1 VRPAALLL
9 GLGSAV
15 VALFVLAV
23 ALGPVPVPLVDTVK
37 VLVGAEPTDPR
48 WTVVIGSFRLSRA
61 LTAVLAGAG
70 LGVAGLLMQTLFRN
84 ALADPYVLGVSAGAS
99 MGVAL
104 FLAVTS
110 TAAATAGASFGAGL
124 VGLGRAGAVGSAAA
138 GAAAVLGLVLV
149 LARRVRSAVTLLIVG
164 VMVGAVAGAVVS
176 LVLVWTDPL
185 TAQQYLVW
193 GLGSV
198 DATTGP
204 DLPVFAVVVGAGL
217 VVAGLCATP
226 LTAYLLGEDYARSMG
241 VDVRTVRL
249 AVLVA
254 AALLA
259 GGITAF
265 CGPVAFVGIAI
276 PHLARLVAG
285 TSDHRLLLPVTALVG
300 ALTLLACSIVA
311 HPPGA
316 ELVVPLNVVTSLIG
330 GPVVIAVLLR
340 SRRFAGAV
348 T

>member
-1 VRPAALLL
+1 MRGAGALV
-9 GLGSAV
+9 GLALVGGI
-15 VALFVLAV
+15 LFVLAV
-23 ALGPVPVPLVDTVK
+23 APGPVPVPLADTVR
-37 VLVGAEPTDPR
+37 VIVGAEPSDPR
-48 WTVVIGSFRLSRA
+48 WSVVIGTFRLARA
-61 LTAVLAGAG
+61 GTAVLAGAG

-99 MGVAL
+99 LGVAL
-104 FLAVTS
+104 FLAATT
-110 TAAATAGASFGAGL
+110 TAAAGATFGASL
-124 VGLGRAGAVGSAAA
+124 VGLGRVGAVGAAA
-138 GAAAVLGLVLV
+138 VGAAGVLGLVLV

-164 VMVGAVAGAVVS
+164 VMVGAVAAAVVS
-176 LVLVWTDPL
+176 LVLVWSDPL

-198 DATTGP
+198 DATTGA
-204 DLPVFAVVVGAGL
+204 DLPVLAAVVAAGL
-217 VVAGLCATP
+217 VLAGLVAAP
-226 LTAYLLGEDYARSMG
+226 LTAFLLGEDYARSMG
-241 VDVRTVRL
+241 VDVRLVRI

-259 GGITAF
+259 GGITAY
-265 CGPVAFVGIAI
+265 CGPIAFVGIAV

-285 TSDHRLLLPVTALVG
+285 TSDHRLLLPATALVG
-300 ALTLLACSIVA
+300 AVTLLACTIAA

-340 SRRFAGAV
+340 SSRFAGAA

>member
-1 VRPAALLL
+1 VRGAGSLLALGAA
-9 GLGSAV
+9 AA
-15 VALFVLAV
+15 ALFVLAV
-23 ALGPVPVPLVDTVK
+23 ALGPVPVPLWDTAR
-37 VLVGAEPTDPR
+37 VLVGAEPADPR
-48 WTVVIGSFRLSRA
+48 WTVVIGSFRIARA
-61 LTAVLAGAG
+61 GTAVLAGAG

-99 MGVAL
+99 LGVAL
-104 FLAVTS
+104 FLAATT
-110 TAAATAGASFGAGL
+110 TAVAGATFGAGL
-124 VGLGRAGAVGSAAA
+124 VGLGRIGAVGSAAA

-164 VMVGAVAGAVVS
+164 VMVGAVAAAVVS
-176 LVLVWTDPL
+176 LVLVWSDPL
-185 TAQQYLVW
+185 TAQQYLLW

-198 DATTGP
+198 DATTGA
-204 DLPVFAVVVGAGL
+204 DLPILATVVAVGL
-217 VVAGLCATP
+217 VLAGLCAAP
-226 LTAYLLGEDYARSMG
+226 LTAFLLGEDYARSMG
-241 VDVRTVRL
+241 VDVRAVRL

-259 GGITAF
+259 GGITAY
-265 CGPVAFVGIAI
+265 CGPVAFVGIAV

-300 ALTLLACSIVA
+300 VVTLLACTIVA

-316 ELVVPLNVVTSLIG
+316 ELVVPLNVVTSLVG

-340 SRRFAGAV
+340 SSRFAGAA